1 MQRFLRHA
9 RDRQPW
15 KKAAILLAVV
25 ALAACS
31 PGKPKDANA
40 KTGKPATAQAAT
52 PRPAP
57 IGHPP
62 RPVHDIAEVDLFHG
76 YRCGDTGCLL
86 HQQGYKWGADHRI
99 ENPKDCRGK
108 SESVIEG
115 CLAFA
120 GIEGPLGQRGFD
132 ASFPN

>member
-1 MQRFLRHA
+1 MARFPHPA
-9 RDRQPW
+9 RGRRPW
-15 KKAAILLAVV
+15 RGAVILLSLV

-31 PGKPKDANA
+31 PAKPKTAAAKPAAPAAA
-40 KTGKPATAQAAT
+40 KTAAEPTA
-52 PRPAP
+52 

-62 RPVHDIAEVDLFHG
+62 RPVHAIAEVDLFHG